1 MTQFN
6 FTLQTLT
13 PIFIGSGEE
22 LRKDFDFAVHDGGTY
37 RLNSDV
43 ILEKKYQPNGSFVP
57 GRLLDKDDF
66 RKREFFRYAV
76 RGTPRSEK
84 TDARLMACIKD
95 VHDCPYIPGSSIKG
109 AIRSILAKAE
119 IQKHSLRLHDRISD
133 RGKKADDGIE
143 SALFGPD
150 PNRDVFRALQVS
162 DAMMAPEKREAG
174 GGLFIANV
182 TPVSRTQ
189 AQDKSTVPIEM
200 ECVHRK
206 IEFHGTIRLDDFL
219 LNGTFSERRGV
230 FENWITVLR
239 DAGFERLE
247 QLKKWY
253 APISG
258 CESIVNQLSV
268 IMKLDSK
275 LKDFDYAFLQIGNG
289 SGWDGMTYGELLQ
302 REDPPAFERMIKDQR
317 ILRTPNHVSSHR
329 KIGDPFP
336 TSRKIILNY
345 DYGSVRTIFGWCLLR
360 LEER

>member
-1 MTQFN
+1 MTQLN

-22 LRKDFDFAVHDGGTY
+22 LRKDFDFAIHDGGTY

-43 ILEKKYQPNGSFVP
+43 ILEKKYRPNGSFVP

-66 RKREFFRYAV
+66 RKREFFRYLV

-95 VHDCPYIPGSSIKG
+95 VYECPYIPGSSIKG
-109 AIRSILAKAE
+109 AIRTALAKDK
-119 IQKHSLRLHDRISD
+119 IPKCSLRLYDRIRD
-133 RGKKADDGIE
+133 RGKKADNEIE

-150 PNRDVFRALQVS
+150 PNSDVFRALQVS
-162 DAMMAPEKREAG
+162 DAMMATEKRRPG
-174 GGLFIANV
+174 GGLFIANA

-200 ECVHRK
+200 ECVDRK
-206 IEFHGTIRLDDFL
+206 IEFLGTIRFDDFL
-219 LNGTFSERRGV
+219 LNGTLSDRKDV
-230 FENWITVLR
+230 FENWIAVLR
-239 DAGFERLE
+239 KGGFERLE

-253 APISG
+253 ASVAG
-258 CESIVNQLSV
+258 CESIVNQLSG
-268 IMKLDSK
+268 ILNLDSR
-275 LKDFDYAFLQIGNG
+275 LKGFDYAFLQIGNG

-302 REDPPAFERMIKDQR
+302 SEDPLAFERMIKDQR
-317 ILRTPNHVSSHR
+317 ILRTPNHVPSHR

-345 DYGSVRTIFGWCLLR
+345 GSVRTIFGWCLLR